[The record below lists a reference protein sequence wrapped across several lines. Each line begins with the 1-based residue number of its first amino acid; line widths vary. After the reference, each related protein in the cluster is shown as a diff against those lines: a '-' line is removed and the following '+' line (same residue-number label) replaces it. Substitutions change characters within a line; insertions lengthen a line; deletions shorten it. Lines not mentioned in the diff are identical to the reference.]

1 MQRSFYRKTK
11 LNLYQIKGSQDK
23 VDASIT
29 INGMPVDASA
39 KAYTTYGNTINP
51 HLQDVKLLT
60 ALAATAGQFGN
71 HWLNMHAL
79 GLDTDSVDAEFT
91 KQIQYEA
98 LVAGNLLK
106 RGAGVADTFV
116 AIDATKGRVSV
127 MSTRDMLEEGSKFLT
142 ISPNPKDIIVKN
154 EWNKVSWMG
163 RIVDILMD
171 IHKHQFAV
179 SCRISFNK

>member
-23 VDASIT
+23 IDASII

-51 HLQDVKLLT
+51 HLQDVNLLT

-79 GLDTDSVDAEFT
+79 NLPSDSADEEFT

-106 RGAGVADTFV
+106 KGAGIADTFV
-116 AIDATKGRVSV
+116 AIDATKGRVV
-127 MSTRDMLEEGSKFLT
+127 TKTTKEMLENGSDFFT
-142 ISPNPKDIIVKN
+142 ISPNPKDIIIKN
-154 EWNKVSWMG
+154 E
-163 RIVDILMD
+163 
-171 IHKHQFAV
+171 
-179 SCRISFNK
+179 